1 MRNDLLMAKAV
12 VVREDADRRAVEV
25 VELPGIDGSPEGH
38 ADEDRE
44 DDAQRN
50 EEEEDVHG

>member
-1 MRNDLLMAKAV
+1 MRKAV

-25 VELPGIDGSPEGH
+25 VELAGIDRPPEGR

-44 DDAQRN
+44 HDAQGN
-50 EEEEDVHG
+50 EEKKDVHG